1 MKFYKD
7 SQRILVVFGGGGG
20 GGAGVFTNSTH
31 YLTYL
36 NFRKSVRSKE
46 GLFTFFFYFFFQKS
60 IELVFRV
67 SFDCA
72 RTFSN

>member
-7 SQRILVVFGGGGG
+7 SQRILVVFVGGLGV
-20 GGAGVFTNSTH
+20 GVFTNSTH

-36 NFRKSVRSKE
+36 NFGKSVRSKE

>member
-7 SQRILVVFGGGGG
+7 SQRILVVFVG